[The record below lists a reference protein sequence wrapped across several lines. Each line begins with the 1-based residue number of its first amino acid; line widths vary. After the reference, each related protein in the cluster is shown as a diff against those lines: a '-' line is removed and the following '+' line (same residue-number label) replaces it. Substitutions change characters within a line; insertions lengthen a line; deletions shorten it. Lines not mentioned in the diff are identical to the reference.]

1 MYEKYFHLCGWIFQ
15 LMKRVSYSNVGFVFI
30 GIRGRGIILI
40 LLSANIKIFPPVRLD
55 FSANIPCLFGKG
67 IIMPFGK
74 VTCS

>member
-1 MYEKYFHLCGWIFQ
+1 MKNKIDFEKNYSKIVWICFYG
-15 LMKRVSYSNVGFVFI
+15 MTIFK
-30 GIRGRGIILI
+30 II
-40 LLSANIKIFPPVRLD
+40 PPVRLD